1 MKPHSLFA
9 ILIFCQAAHSI
20 EETLFALY
28 DWLPYIR
35 WADEIFSTGALALFV
50 FGNVAFVLFGCW
62 CYLARVKTRAANA
75 GFFVMLWAVIEILNG
90 ILHPA
95 WSLIAGRYVPGT
107 ATAPVLFVLGV
118 LLIWRWNATSTRDL
132 PSVRN
137 T

>member
-1 MKPHSLFA
+1 MKPQSLFA
-9 ILIFCQAAHSI
+9 ILILCQAAHST
-20 EETLFALY
+20 EETVYALY

-35 WADEIFSTGALALFV
+35 WADEVFSSGALVLFV

-62 CYLARVKTRAANA
+62 CYLFRVKTRTANA

-90 ILHPA
+90 ILHPV

-107 ATAPVLFVLGV
+107 ATAPFLFVLGV
-118 LLIWRWNATSTRDL
+118 LLLWRWNTKLPKEFAGVRD
-132 PSVRN
+132 